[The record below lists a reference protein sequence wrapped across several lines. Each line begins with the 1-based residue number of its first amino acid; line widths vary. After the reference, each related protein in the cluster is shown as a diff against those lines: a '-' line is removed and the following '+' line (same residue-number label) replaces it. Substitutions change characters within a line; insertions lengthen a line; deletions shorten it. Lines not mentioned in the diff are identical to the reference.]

1 MGKLCVVTLL
11 HRTERHS
18 LQVSRRMTQT
28 ERQQI
33 RLMIA
38 SNAGG
43 SGKTTTAVHL
53 AYGLG
58 KAGYS
63 VTLIE
68 LDHNGSLS
76 TFTGLPPTPEN
87 SETLLKVWKTDFDG
101 NYPLQPIWS
110 EHVVNVNAVQGG
122 KPLQTMIREIPSRG
136 RGFYILQDRL
146 LDDFPLDSDVIIFD
160 TPATLEPIGVMALV
174 ASTHVLCPIK
184 PEQKD
189 AEMLF
194 GLLEWYYSTISE
206 FKLRPK
212 PEIIGF
218 VPTRV
223 DPKKA
228 THRKILGIDEKGEA
242 LENTDTSDTLPALIQ
257 EAGIHC
263 FPIIRDSNYYLTA
276 TSARLPL
283 PLFRPN
289 APGAQDYDP
298 IVEVIINLID
308 GEF

>member
-1 MGKLCVVTLL
+1 MPKKN
-11 HRTERHS
+11 
-18 LQVSRRMTQT
+18 
-28 ERQQI
+28 RQQI
-33 RLMIA
+33 RLMVA

-43 SGKTTTAVHL
+43 SGKTTTSIHL
-53 AYGLG
+53 AYALG
-58 KAGYS
+58 KAGYK

-76 TFTGLPPTPEN
+76 TFTGLSPDPSEEN
-87 SETLLKVWKTDFDG
+87 SLLKVWRSDFKGD
-101 NYPLQPIWS
+101 YPAQPIWD
-110 EHVVNVNAVQGG
+110 EYLDTVFAIQGG
-122 KPLQTMIREIPSRG
+122 KHLQTMIREIPSRG

-146 LDDFPLDSDVIIFD
+146 IEEYPMDADVIIFD
-160 TPATLEPIGVMALV
+160 TPATLEPIGVMALA

-194 GLLEWYYSTISE
+194 GLLEWYYATISE

-223 DPKKA
+223 DFKKS
-228 THRKILGIDEKGEA
+228 THRRILGTDEKGA
-242 LENTDTSDTLPALIQ
+242 TLKGVDLGDTLPVLIQ
-257 EAGIHC
+257 EAGVHC
-263 FPIIRDSNYYLTA
+263 FPVVRDSNYYLTA
-276 TSARLPL
+276 TTARLPL

-289 APGAQDYDP
+289 IPAAQDFDP
-298 IVEVIINLID
+298 IVKVIIELVE
-308 GEF
+308 GK

>member
-1 MGKLCVVTLL
+1 MAKTN
-11 HRTERHS
+11 RK
-18 LQVSRRMTQT
+18 
-28 ERQQI
+28 QI

-43 SGKTTTAVHL
+43 SGKTTTAIHL
-53 AYGLG
+53 AYNLG
-58 KAGYS
+58 KAGYK

-76 TFTGLPPTPEN
+76 TFTGLSPIPTEAE
-87 SETLLKVWKTDFDG
+87 SLLKVWRSDFDG
-101 NYPLQPIWS
+101 DYPLQPVWEDYI
-110 EHVVNVNAVQGG
+110 EGVTAIQGG
-122 KPLQTMIREIPSRG
+122 KHLQTMIREIPSRG

-146 LDDFPLDSDVIIFD
+146 IEEYPIDADVIIFD
-160 TPATLEPIGVMALV
+160 TPATLEPIGIMALA

-194 GLLEWYYSTISE
+194 GLLEWYYASVSE

-223 DPKKA
+223 DFKKS
-228 THRKILGIDEKGEA
+228 THRRILGTDDRGLL
-242 LENTDTSDTLPALIQ
+242 LENADLSDTLPVLIK
-257 EAGIHC
+257 EAGVHC
-263 FPIIRDSNYYLTA
+263 FPPVKDSNYYLTA
-276 TSARLPL
+276 TTARLPL
-283 PLFRPN
+283 PLLRPN
-289 APGAQDYDP
+289 ITAAQDYSP
-298 IVEVIINLID
+298 IAQVIMQLVE
-308 GEF
+308 GKS

>member
-1 MGKLCVVTLL
+1 
-11 HRTERHS
+11 
-18 LQVSRRMTQT
+18 MTKT
-28 ERQQI
+28 GRAQI

-58 KAGYS
+58 KAGYR

-76 TFTGLPPTPEN
+76 TFTGLLPSPDAE
-87 SETLLKVWKTDFDG
+87 ETLLKVWKSDFKG
-101 NYPLQPIWS
+101 QYPLQAIWPDYV
-110 EHVVNVNAVQGG
+110 EAVNAIQGG

-146 LDDFPLDSDVIIFD
+146 LDDYPLDSDVIIFD

-228 THRKILGIDEKGEA
+228 THRKILGIDEKGVA
-242 LENTDTSDTLPALIQ
+242 LEGVDVSDTLPALIQ

-263 FPIIRDSNYYLTA
+263 FPIVRDSNYYLTA

-298 IVEVIINLID
+298 IVEAVIDLIE

>member
-1 MGKLCVVTLL
+1 
-11 HRTERHS
+11 
-18 LQVSRRMTQT
+18 MTKT
-28 ERQQI
+28 GRAQI

-58 KAGYS
+58 KAGYR

-76 TFTGLPPTPEN
+76 TFTGLPPSPDAE
-87 SETLLKVWKTDFDG
+87 ETLLKVWKSDFKG
-101 NYPLQPIWS
+101 QYPLQAIWPDYV
-110 EHVVNVNAVQGG
+110 EAVNAIQGG

-146 LDDFPLDSDVIIFD
+146 LDDYPLDSDVIIFD

-228 THRKILGIDEKGEA
+228 THRKILGIDEKGVA
-242 LENTDTSDTLPALIQ
+242 LEGVDVSDTLPALIQ

-263 FPIIRDSNYYLTA
+263 FPIVRDSNYYLTA

-298 IVEVIINLID
+298 IVEAVINLIE